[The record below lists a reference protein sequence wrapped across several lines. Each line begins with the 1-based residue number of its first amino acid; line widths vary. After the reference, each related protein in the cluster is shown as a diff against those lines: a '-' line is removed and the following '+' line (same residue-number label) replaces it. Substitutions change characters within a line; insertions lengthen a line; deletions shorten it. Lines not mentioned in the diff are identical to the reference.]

1 MIGPTDKRTGR
12 LSLARTLRVS
22 LLGLTIVLAIIGA
35 FGVAA
40 LYDSRQQYE
49 DSLTETSAVE
59 VGAANLLTATVALE
73 ANLGRQRSQR
83 AARFVQDAAQSFD
96 RVANRV
102 SGLADGDGPSETSVR
117 RVEPARQHAVALAE
131 HPTTATARRGARRA
145 LPAVRAAAAGL
156 AARQRVRRDDAR
168 EHATNRSRAA
178 LIAIGGGS
186 GLALVAVLAF
196 LTVLIRT
203 MRKPLDELVGA
214 TRRMAA
220 GDLSVR
226 VEASGP
232 QELSALGESFNIMG
246 RDLATAGERIEAQR
260 HRLATTIESLGDGL
274 VICDGQDRVTALNPR
289 AFALVPALRV
299 GATAHG
305 PNVPLPQLAD
315 ALASEVMV
323 EHDAA
328 TIAIT
333 AARLA
338 GPEGGVVW
346 TLRDITER
354 ARLERAKSDFVATAS
369 HELRSPLTSI
379 KGFIELLG
387 ATNTE
392 NLTER
397 QLEFIRIALGS
408 TDRLVD
414 LVNDLLDVARIE
426 SGQFEIHP
434 RSTDLRQTVEE
445 VAELMQPR
453 LLDKRQ
459 ELVVDIREPRPPALV
474 DPARVRQIVTN
485 LVTNAHQYTAEGGKI
500 TVRLEGDAAATRIA
514 VSDTGRGMTP
524 DEVERVF
531 DRFFRGESDERRGP
545 GTGLGLS
552 IVKSLIDMHGGTI
565 SVDSRPGAGTT
576 FTVGLPAAPAGTGA
590 PAPAL
595 GDRRVLV
602 VDDEPAITEL
612 VAQQLEP
619 LGVQTVRVHSGQE
632 ALERLRAERF
642 DAMTLDVL
650 MPGMSGID
658 VLNHVRANPAS
669 RDLPI
674 VFVSVSSTLAQLS
687 GQWSVP
693 KPIDRQRLT
702 DVLDSAIHAQRTR
715 VLVVAPE
722 SVRRE
727 LTPWLDQLGI
737 AYRWE
742 TDAGGAALAG
752 REELFEVALVNADL
766 AAAPA
771 VIETLQLRG
780 RRDDHSVV
788 LFSTAG
794 GSGAAPGGTGAPV
807 LPVRQAVEALRRVLD
822 GARGPGRR

>member
-1 MIGPTDKRTGR
+1 RD
-12 LSLARTLRVS
+12 
-22 LLGLTIVLAIIGA
+22 
-35 FGVAA
+35 
-40 LYDSRQQYE
+40 
-49 DSLTETSAVE
+49 
-59 VGAANLLTATVALE
+59 
-73 ANLGRQRSQR
+73 
-83 AARFVQDAAQSFD
+83 
-96 RVANRV
+96 
-102 SGLADGDGPSETSVR
+102 
-117 RVEPARQHAVALAE
+117 
-131 HPTTATARRGARRA
+131 GARDRA
-145 LPAVRAAAAGL
+145 
-156 AARQRVRRDDAR
+156 
-168 EHATNRSRAA
+168 TSRSRAA
-178 LIAIGGGS
+178 LIAIVGGA

-196 LTVLIRT
+196 LTVLVRT
-203 MRKPLDELVGA
+203 MRRPLDDLVDA

-220 GDLSVR
+220 GDLSAR
-226 VEASGP
+226 VAASGP
-232 QELSALGESFNIMG
+232 RELSALGESFNVMG
-246 RDLATAGERIEAQR
+246 QDLATAGERIEAQR
-260 HRLATTIESLGDGL
+260 QRLATTIASLGDGL
-274 VICDGQDRVTALNPR
+274 VICDAQDRVTALNPR
-289 AFALVPALRV
+289 ASELVPGLRI
-299 GATAHG
+299 GSPAHG
-305 PNVPLPQLAD
+305 PQIPLPQLSD
-315 ALASEVMV
+315 ALAGEVLV
-323 EHDAA
+323 EHEAT

-333 AARLA
+333 AAHLA
-338 GPEGGVVW
+338 GPDAGVVW

-426 SGQFEIHP
+426 AGHFEIHP

-459 ELVVDIREPRPPALV
+459 ELIVDIREPRPPALA

-485 LVTNAHQYTAEGGKI
+485 LVTNAHQYTAEGGRI
-500 TVRLEGDAAATRIA
+500 TVRLEGDGATTRIV
-514 VSDTGRGMTP
+514 VSDTGRGMSP
-524 DEVERVF
+524 EEVERVF
-531 DRFFRGESDERRGP
+531 DRFFRGAADEPRGP

-565 SVDSRPGAGTT
+565 DVESTLGTGTT
-576 FTVGLPAAPAGTGA
+576 FAVALPAARAGAGA

-619 LGVQTVRVHSGQE
+619 LGVQTVRVHSGAD
-632 ALERLRAERF
+632 ALERLHGERF

-650 MPGMSGID
+650 MPGMSGIE
-658 VLNHVRANPAS
+658 VFSAVRADPQL
-669 RDLPI
+669 RELPI

-702 DVLDSAIHAQRTR
+702 DVLDSAIHGPRTR
-715 VLVVAPE
+715 VLVVAPDAAQ
-722 SVRRE
+722 RE
-727 LTPWLDQLGI
+727 LTPWLDELGVD
-737 AYRWE
+737 YRWE

-752 REELFEVALVNADL
+752 REQLFEVALVHAGL
-766 AAAPA
+766 SSAPA
-771 VIETLQLRG
+771 VLERLELRG
-780 RRDDHSVV
+780 RRDDHAVV

-794 GSGAAPGGTGAPV
+794 EGHATPGAIGAPV
-807 LPVRQAVEALRRVLD
+807 LPVREAVEALRHALDEARV
-822 GARGPGRR
+822 AGRR